1 MSNLKKLARGT
12 AIKFQQI
19 EWQNYSWGNLD
30 KTKLL
35 VPFRLFTHP
44 IDTFNDI
51 KSEGRGSLGI
61 ANALLALFFI
71 EGIINYF
78 ATGYLFTNN
87 DVQQFNLVPILAKTL
102 MLVLVWCIA
111 NWAMSTLLEGSGT
124 FKEIWIAT
132 CYSLT
137 PLVLTQVPLSI
148 ISNFMILSES
158 MFFTSFTAIFT
169 GWSIMLLFFGMMVV
183 HDFSVSKTIGC
194 ILLTIGMILVV
205 VFLVLLAFSI
215 YQQISVFAKTVM
227 TEILR
232 R

>member
-1 MSNLKKLARGT
+1 MSNFKKLIRGIV
-12 AIKFQQI
+12 IKFKQVN
-19 EWQNYSWGNLD
+19 WQDYSWSNLD

-51 KSEGRGSLGI
+51 KSEGRGSLGL
-61 ANALLALFFI
+61 ANILLALFFI
-71 EGIINYF
+71 EGVINYF

-87 DVQQFNLVPILAKTL
+87 DVQQFSLVPILAKTL
-102 MLVLVWCIA
+102 LLVVVWCVA

-124 FKEIWIAT
+124 FKDIWVAT

-137 PLVLTQVPLSI
+137 PLVLFQVPLSI
-148 ISNFMILSES
+148 ISNFMILSEG

-169 GWSIMLLFFGMMVV
+169 VWSLLLLFFGMMIV
-183 HDFSVSKTIGC
+183 HDFTVSKTIGC

-215 YQQISVFAKTVM
+215 YQQISVFVKTIM

>member
-1 MSNLKKLARGT
+1 MSNLKKLVRGIV
-12 AIKFQQI
+12 IKFKQVN
-19 EWQNYSWGNLD
+19 WQDYSWSNLD

-51 KSEGRGSLGI
+51 KSEGRGSLAI
-61 ANALLALFFI
+61 ANTLLILYFI

-78 ATGYLFTNN
+78 TTGYLFTNN
-87 DVQQFNLVPILAKTL
+87 DVQQFSLVPILAKTFL
-102 MLVLVWCIA
+102 LVVVWCVA

-124 FKEIWIAT
+124 FKDIWVAT

-137 PLVLTQVPLSI
+137 PLVLFQVPLSI
-148 ISNFMILSES
+148 ASNFMILSES

-169 GWSIMLLFFGMMVV
+169 AWSLLLLFFGMMIV
-183 HDFSVSKTIGC
+183 HDFTVSKTLGC

-215 YQQISVFAKTVM
+215 YQQISVFAKTIM

>member
-1 MSNLKKLARGT
+1 MSNFKKLIRGIV
-12 AIKFQQI
+12 IKFKQVN
-19 EWQNYSWGNLD
+19 WKDYSWSNLD

-44 IDTFNDI
+44 IDTFSDI
-51 KSEGRGSLGI
+51 KSEGRGSLGL
-61 ANALLALFFI
+61 ANILLALFFI
-71 EGIINYF
+71 EGVINYF

-87 DVQQFNLVPILAKTL
+87 DVQQFSLIPILAKTIL
-102 MLVLVWCIA
+102 LVVVWVVA

-124 FKEIWIAT
+124 FKDIWVAT

-137 PLVLTQVPLSI
+137 PLVLFQVPISI
-148 ISNFMILSES
+148 ISNFMILSEG

-169 GWSIMLLFFGMMVV
+169 AWSLMLLFFGMMIV

-194 ILLTIGMILVV
+194 ILLTIGMILIV

-215 YQQISVFAKTVM
+215 YQQIAVFVKTIM